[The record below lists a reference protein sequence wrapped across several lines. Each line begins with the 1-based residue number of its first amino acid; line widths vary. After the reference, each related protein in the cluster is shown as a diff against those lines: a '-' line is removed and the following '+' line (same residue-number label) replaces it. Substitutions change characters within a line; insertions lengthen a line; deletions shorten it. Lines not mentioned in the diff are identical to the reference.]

1 MFSTTF
7 LNSCMWEETVRIV
20 RSLALTYTP
29 PFLRDIPD
37 CALDHIRF
45 CCLVVLTAFQQEHFR
60 RHHCG
65 DQPGYAHHRR
75 LLSSLAEALEHDLQR
90 LQQGLQLRSSAR
102 A

>member
-1 MFSTTF
+1 MCVFHNFFEF
-7 LNSCMWEETVRIV
+7 LSYMWEETERILE
-20 RSLALTYTP
+20 RLACTCTP

-45 CCLVVLTAFQQEHFR
+45 CCLVVLTAFQQEHVG
-60 RHHCG
+60 RHPCG

-90 LQQGLQLRSSAR
+90 LQQGLQL
-102 A
+102 